1 MIATIKAVA
10 DISAAS
16 ITVATILNWLQAA
29 AALFTIIWIFQSLY
43 QAITGR
49 PFSESKIAKFLTGRK

>member
-1 MIATIKAVA
+1 MIATIKAVG

-16 ITVATILNWLQAA
+16 ITATILNWLPAV

-43 QAITGR
+43 ESITGR